1 MGDTVIDVEALLA
14 EKQLLLDDNKR
25 LLDANARLLVRIWD
39 LDQVRIHL
47 GKHVCAYEEATM
59 EIRESLYGL

>member
-25 LLDANARLLVRIWD
+25 LLDANARLLVRIYD
-39 LDQVRIHL
+39 MDQLRIRYD
-47 GKHVCAYEEATM
+47 GAISN
-59 EIRESLYGL
+59 IRGECEYL